1 MLEKIVL
8 IFALF
13 GSAKVA
19 LDMIAAA
26 FTKKDAAS
34 SGHKVKEVQTN
45 EELNRIVIL
54 LEEMSKKN
62 EALQLR
68 LAAVEAEHSAAST
81 QQKTA
86 KRVTKKSTP
95 IAPAAEE
102 GVSKSIVDSILQG
115 PHSDAVGATPY
126 YVDAQRFEVVM
137 G

>member
-68 LAAVEAEHSAAST
+68 LAAVEAEHSAATT

-86 KRVTKKSTP
+86 KRVKKSTP